1 MKTDHLSAWE
11 QEEYILNQGTDQQSP
26 QVLRHLAECA
36 PCRAEVARLE
46 HGIATFRSAAVEW
59 SSQCLATRPQPLQS
73 LPLRRLSI
81 SAMRWGFAAAVPLVL
96 LLLALLPL
104 HLFHLF
110 HLSSPQITHPA
121 VQISAAQ
128 ISDDALLEQ
137 VDEQVSVAVPS
148 SMESLTHLVSSDNN
162 SGAATAGSK
171 HIVQTN

>member
-11 QEEYILNQGTDQQSP
+11 QEEYILNQGTEQQSP
-26 QVLRHLAECA
+26 QVLRHLAECVA
-36 PCRAEVARLE
+36 CRAEVARLE
-46 HGIATFRSAAVEW
+46 HGVGVFRSAAVEW
-59 SSQCLATRPQPLQS
+59 SSQCLASRPQPLQAV
-73 LPLRRLSI
+73 PLRRLPI
-81 SAMRWGFAAAVPLVL
+81 PRIQWAFAAVVPLVL

-104 HLFHLF
+104 HLS
-110 HLSSPQITHPA
+110 HLSTRQTAHPG

-148 SMESLTHLVSSDNN
+148 SMESLTHLVSADNN
-162 SGAATAGSK
+162 SGTATARSK

>member
-11 QEEYILNQGTDQQSP
+11 QEEYILNQGTEQQDP
-26 QVLRHLAECA
+26 QVLRHLAECVA
-36 PCRAEVARLE
+36 CRAEVARLE
-46 HGIATFRSAAVEW
+46 HGLSIFRSTAVEW
-59 SSQCLATRPQPLQS
+59 SSQCLASRPQQLQPV
-73 LPLRRLSI
+73 PLRKLPI
-81 SAMRWGFAAAVPLVL
+81 AAMRWGFVAAVPLVL

-104 HLFHLF
+104 HLFHL
-110 HLSSPQITHPA
+110 STPQITHPA

-148 SMESLTHLVSSDNN
+148 SMESLTHLVSADNR
-162 SGAATAGSK
+162 SGTATAGSK

>member
-11 QEEYILNQGTDQQSP
+11 QEEYILNQGTEQQSP

-36 PCRAEVARLE
+36 ACRAEVAQLE
-46 HGIATFRSAAVEW
+46 HGIAIFRGAAVEW
-59 SSQCLATRPQPLQS
+59 SSQCLAIRPQQLQS
-73 LPLRRLSI
+73 VPLRRLSI
-81 SAMRWGFAAAVPLVL
+81 TAMRWAFAAVVPLVL

-104 HLFHLF
+104 HLF

-128 ISDDALLEQ
+128 ISDDALLDQ

-148 SMESLTHLVSSDNN
+148 SMESLTHLVSADNN
-162 SGAATAGSK
+162 SGAASAAAGSK